1 VARLLDLLMLKNGRE
16 QKTLVTKETLEV
28 LIYYIK
34 YSIVYCSNNK
44 NKKLDNNS
52 KPNQSITFKKE
63 RTKKVDALLQNR

>member
-34 YSIVYCSNNK
+34 YSIVYCNNNK

>member
-1 VARLLDLLMLKNGRE
+1 MARLLDLLMLKNGRE

-34 YSIVYCSNNK
+34 YSIVYCNNNK